1 MELLVAVET
10 ILLIIL
16 GVLVVG
22 LLRSH
27 AELLSRIDGS
37 GPGNSSAEPP
47 IPVVREGVQAPS
59 LVGTTMDG
67 QRVERSFGAGERST
81 LLAFLSS
88 GCDSC
93 RSFWNAFRDSGSIVP
108 GDAELI
114 IVTKDPDMESPSK
127 LERLTTESTT
137 LVLSSRA
144 WADYDIP
151 SYPFFV
157 HVDGHSGQIN
167 GQGTA
172 SEWDQVASLLT
183 DALWDGNG
191 GKRQRE
197 AGEDNELTV
206 AGIHPGHPSLYSPA
220 DGDTIQDSP
229 GARPAGSRSDDHR

>member
-10 ILLIIL
+10 ILLIVI

-27 AELLSRIDGS
+27 AELLSRVDGERADS
-37 GPGNSSAEPP
+37 RAEPP
-47 IPVVREGVQAPS
+47 LPAVREGVEAPS
-59 LVGTTMDG
+59 LVGVTLDG
-67 QRVERSFGAGERST
+67 RRVDRSFEAGERSA

-93 RSFWNAFRDSGSIVP
+93 RSFWGAFRERPTVP
-108 GDAELI
+108 GGAELI

-127 LERLTTESTT
+127 LEGLTTEGIE
-137 LVLSSRA
+137 LVLSSQA

-157 HVDGHSGQIN
+157 HVDGRSGQIN

-183 DALWDGNG
+183 DSLWDANG

-197 AGEDNELTV
+197 AREDDDLEV
-206 AGIHPGHPSLYSPA
+206 AGIHPGHPSLYSPG
-220 DGDTIQDSP
+220 DGDSSHD
-229 GARPAGSRSDDHR
+229 SRSHDSR